1 MWFICQR
8 FELNVSGVNFL
19 ARGRV
24 SRQWG
29 PDVGIV
35 YNSIQVATWNCLPL
49 ATMQTI
55 PFDDIVLGGEVRF
68 AVIDGKQYLSVR
80 DVIMCVCGVDNNDA
94 GHIWRR
100 MSPQQKNEVQT
111 IWLKFQFPGRGQ
123 SPQPVITFPGAV
135 KLVMFLPGEKA
146 KTSRSVM
153 ANILQRYYEGDE
165 TLYPEIIANSLAA
178 NPVTQ
183 VAYDLH
189 EQQGNAI
196 EEQQTHASGA
206 EVHTIYLRFL
216 IVF

>member
-1 MWFICQR
+1 MI
-8 FELNVSGVNFL
+8 G
-19 ARGRV
+19 GRV

-35 YNSIQVATWNCLPL
+35 YNSTQVTTGNCLPL

-80 DVIMCVCGVDNNDA
+80 DVIMCVCGVGNDEA
-94 GHIWRR
+94 GKIWRR
-100 MSPQQKNEVQT
+100 LSPQRKDEIQT
-111 IWLKFQFPGRGQ
+111 TAWLKFQFPGRGH
-123 SPQPVITFPGAV
+123 SSQPVITFPGAV

-146 KTSRSVM
+146 RTSRSVM
-153 ANILQRYYEGDE
+153 ANILQRYYEEDE
-165 TLYPEIIANSLAA
+165 TLYPEIITNSLAA

-196 EEQQTHASGA
+196 EEQQPHASGA